1 MTDKARDL
9 DVDIRLDDLTGPDIA
24 GLLQAHL
31 EHMASQSPPES
42 VHALDMEALKAE
54 DVTFWSAW
62 VHGRLV
68 GCVALKRL
76 DPHHG
81 EIKSM
86 HVLQEARGKGLAVL
100 LLRHVLEEAELRS
113 YRRLSLETGS
123 MEGFLP
129 ARALYQRFEFEVC
142 PPFADYSEDPNSLY
156 MTKALAG
163 R

>member
-1 MTDKARDL
+1 M
-9 DVDIRLDDLTGPDIA
+9 DVDIRPDDLTGPDIA
-24 GLLQAHL
+24 DLLQAHL
-31 EHMASQSPPES
+31 EHMASTSPPES
-42 VHALDMEALKAE
+42 VHALDMEELKAE

-62 VHGRLV
+62 IRDRLV

-86 HVLQEARGKGLAVL
+86 HILQEARGKGLSVL
-100 LLRHVLEEAELRS
+100 LLRHILDEADRRS

-129 ARALYQRFEFEVC
+129 ARALYQKFGFEVC
-142 PPFADYSEDPNSLY
+142 PPFADYSEDPNSVY